1 VIVSEAGFTL
11 SADARSWIWRL
22 TGIVRAVHGRDGAAP
37 IHLEVNQVIGGGHLD
52 SIRINNRRANKSN

>member
-1 VIVSEAGFTL
+1 MAL
-11 SADARSWIWRL
+11 KRL
-22 TGIVRAVHGRDGAAP
+22 VTGIVRAVHGRDGAAP